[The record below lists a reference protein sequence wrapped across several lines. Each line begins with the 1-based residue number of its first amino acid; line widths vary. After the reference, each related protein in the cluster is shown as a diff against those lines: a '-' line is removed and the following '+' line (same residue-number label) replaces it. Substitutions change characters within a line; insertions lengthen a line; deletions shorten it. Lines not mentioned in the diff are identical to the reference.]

1 VAAERTIF
9 HVDIDAFFAAAERS
23 VNPDLIGKL
32 LIIGGTGGRG
42 VVACA
47 SYEVRPFGVRSAMP
61 MSRALRLCP
70 DALVMSSSHG
80 LYGKISK
87 SFMAILRDYTP
98 DVQVMSVDEAYM
110 DMTGS
115 EGLFGPPEKTAM
127 DIKRRVREEL
137 KLTASIG
144 IAPSR
149 LVAKIASDERKPDG
163 IFTVPPGDEAAY
175 LAPMPV
181 RKLPGIG
188 PRAAEKLGRLG
199 IQTLGQLAAFPE
211 GPLRREMGNLSARL
225 IERAQGI
232 DDSGLSS
239 ESISKSISSETTFHE
254 DTKDRAFLDKTVA
267 GLAEGVGRR
276 LRRTGQHARSVSLK
290 LRYSDFT
297 TVTRHNT
304 PHVSFDGDARIVEIA
319 TALLDTTL
327 RQRNAPV
334 RLVGVG
340 VENLTEPAA
349 QLSLLDPVVSDDSVI
364 SSTLDKIRD
373 RFGEDSVSRGP
384 GMT

>member
-1 VAAERTIF
+1 MAVDRTIF

-23 VNPDLIGKL
+23 INPDLIGKL

-47 SYEVRPFGVRSAMP
+47 SYEVRPYGVRSAMP

-70 DALVMSSSHG
+70 NALVMNSSHG

-110 DMTGS
+110 DMTGT
-115 EGLFGPPEKTAM
+115 EGLYGPPEKAGQAVK
-127 DIKRRVREEL
+127 DRVREEL

-163 IFTVPPGDEAAY
+163 MFTVQAGHEAAY

-188 PRAAEKLGRLG
+188 PRAAEKLARLG
-199 IQTLGQLAAFPE
+199 IQTLGQLAVFPE
-211 GPLRREMGNLSARL
+211 GPLRREMGNQSSRL
-225 IERAQGI
+225 IERAKGT
-232 DDSGLSS
+232 DNS
-239 ESISKSISSETTFHE
+239 ELTSETKSKSISSETTFHA
-254 DTKDRAFLDKTVA
+254 DSTDRAFLGKTVA
-267 GLAEGVGRR
+267 DLAERVGRR
-276 LRRTGQHARSVSLK
+276 LRRTEKHARSVSLK
-290 LRYSDFT
+290 LRYNDFT
-297 TVTRHNT
+297 TLTRHNT

-319 TALLDTTL
+319 TALLDATL
-327 RQRNAPV
+327 KQRNAPV
-334 RLVGVG
+334 RLIGVG
-340 VENLTEPAA
+340 VENLSEPAA
-349 QLSLLDPVVSDDSVI
+349 QLSLLDSAVTDVSAL
-364 SSTLDKIRD
+364 SSTLDRIRD
-373 RFGEDSVSRGP
+373 RFGDDSVSRGP
-384 GMT
+384 R

>member
-1 VAAERTIF
+1 MVAERTIF

-23 VNPDLIGKL
+23 VNPDLDGTL
-32 LIIGGTGGRG
+32 LIIGGSGGRG

-47 SYEVRPFGVRSAMP
+47 SYEVRPYGVTSAMP

-110 DMTGS
+110 DMTGT
-115 EGLFGPPEKTAM
+115 EKLYGPPKQVAM
-127 DIKRRVREEL
+127 QIKNRVKDEL

-163 IFTVPPGDEAAY
+163 MYTVPPGDEAAY
-175 LAPMPV
+175 LGPMPV

-188 PRAAEKLGRLG
+188 PKSAEKLGRLG
-199 IQTLGQLAAFPE
+199 IHTLGQLAEFPE
-211 GPLRREMGNLSARL
+211 GPLRREMGNQSARL
-225 IERAQGI
+225 IERAKGI
-232 DDSGLSS
+232 DHS
-239 ESISKSISSETTFHE
+239 ELVSDTKSKSISAETTFHE
-254 DTKDRAFLDKTVA
+254 DSTDREFLNKTITD
-267 GLAEGVGRR
+267 LAEGVGRR
-276 LRRTGQHARSVSLK
+276 LRRSGNHARSVSLK
-290 LRYSDFT
+290 LRYDDFT
-297 TVTRHNT
+297 TLTRHNT

-319 TALLDTTL
+319 TALLDATL
-327 RQRNAPV
+327 KQRNAPV
-334 RLVGVG
+334 RLLGVG

-349 QLSLLDPVVSDDSVI
+349 QLSLLDSTATDDSAL
-364 SSTLDKIRD
+364 SSTLDQIRD
-373 RFGEDSVSRGP
+373 RFGDDSVSRGS
-384 GMT
+384 G

>member
-1 VAAERTIF
+1 VVAERTIF

-23 VNPDLIGKL
+23 VNPDLDGTL
-32 LIIGGTGGRG
+32 LIIGGSGGRG

-47 SYEVRPFGVRSAMP
+47 SYEVRPYGVRSAMP

-110 DMTGS
+110 DMTGT
-115 EGLFGPPEKTAM
+115 EKLYGPPKQVAM
-127 DIKRRVREEL
+127 QIKNRVKDEL

-163 IFTVPPGDEAAY
+163 MYTVPPGDEAAY
-175 LAPMPV
+175 LGPMPV

-188 PRAAEKLGRLG
+188 PKSAEKLGRLG
-199 IQTLGQLAAFPE
+199 IHTLGQLAEFPE
-211 GPLRREMGNLSARL
+211 GPLRREMGNQSARL
-225 IERAQGI
+225 IERAKGI
-232 DDSGLSS
+232 DHS
-239 ESISKSISSETTFHE
+239 ELVSDTKSKSISAETTFHE
-254 DTKDRAFLDKTVA
+254 DSTDREFLNKTITD
-267 GLAEGVGRR
+267 LAEGVGRR
-276 LRRTGQHARSVSLK
+276 LRRSGNHARSVSLK
-290 LRYSDFT
+290 LRYDDFT
-297 TVTRHNT
+297 TLTRHNT

-319 TALLDTTL
+319 TALLDATL
-327 RQRNAPV
+327 KQRNAPV
-334 RLVGVG
+334 RLLGVG

-349 QLSLLDPVVSDDSVI
+349 QLSLLDSTATDDSAL
-364 SSTLDKIRD
+364 SSTLDQIRD
-373 RFGEDSVSRGP
+373 RFGDDSVSRGS
-384 GMT
+384 G

>member
-1 VAAERTIF
+1 MAAERTIF

-23 VNPDLIGKL
+23 VDPDLIGKP
-32 LIIGGTGGRG
+32 LIIGGKGARG

-47 SYEVRPFGVRSAMP
+47 SYEVRPYGIRSAMP
-61 MSRALRLCP
+61 MSRALRLLP
-70 DALVMSSSHG
+70 NALVISPTHG
-80 LYGKISK
+80 LYSKISK
-87 SFMAILRDYTP
+87 AFMGILRDYTP

-110 DMTGS
+110 DMTGT
-115 EGLFGPPEKTAM
+115 EALYGPPEKVAH
-127 DIKRRVREEL
+127 DIKKRISEEL

-163 IFTVPPGDEAAY
+163 MFTVPIGDEAAY

-199 IQTLGQLAAFPE
+199 IRTLGELAAFPE
-211 GPLRREMGNLSARL
+211 APLRREMGNQSARL
-225 IERAQGI
+225 IERAKGI
-232 DDSGLSS
+232 DDSDLSS
-239 ESISKSISSETTFHE
+239 GAKSKSISSETTFHE
-254 DTKDRAFLDKTVA
+254 DSTDRAFLDKTVA
-267 GLAEGVGRR
+267 DLAEGVGRR
-276 LRRTGQHARSVSLK
+276 LRRTGKHARSVSLK
-290 LRYSDFT
+290 LRYNDFT
-297 TVTRHNT
+297 TLTRHNT

-319 TALLDTTL
+319 TALLDAAL
-327 RQRNAPV
+327 KQRNAPV
-334 RLVGVG
+334 RLIGVG
-340 VENLTEPAA
+340 VENLAEPAA
-349 QLSLLDPVVSDDSVI
+349 QLSLLDPATSDDSAL

-384 GMT
+384 G

>member
-1 VAAERTIF
+1 VVAERTIF

-23 VNPDLIGKL
+23 VNPDLDGTL
-32 LIIGGTGGRG
+32 LIIGGSGGRG

-47 SYEVRPFGVRSAMP
+47 SYEVRPYGVTSAMP

-110 DMTGS
+110 DMTGT
-115 EGLFGPPEKTAM
+115 EKLYGPPKQVAM
-127 DIKRRVREEL
+127 QIKNRVKDEL

-163 IFTVPPGDEAAY
+163 MYTVPPGDEAAY
-175 LAPMPV
+175 LGPMPV

-188 PRAAEKLGRLG
+188 PKSAEKLGRLG
-199 IQTLGQLAAFPE
+199 IHTLGQLAEFPE
-211 GPLRREMGNLSARL
+211 GPLRREMGNQSARL
-225 IERAQGI
+225 IERAKGI
-232 DDSGLSS
+232 DHS
-239 ESISKSISSETTFHE
+239 ELVSDTKSKSISAETTFHE
-254 DTKDRAFLDKTVA
+254 DSTDREFLNKTITD
-267 GLAEGVGRR
+267 LAEGVGRR
-276 LRRTGQHARSVSLK
+276 LRRSGNHARSVSLK
-290 LRYSDFT
+290 LRYDDFT
-297 TVTRHNT
+297 TLTRHNT

-319 TALLDTTL
+319 TALLDATL
-327 RQRNAPV
+327 KQRNAPV
-334 RLVGVG
+334 RLLGVG

-349 QLSLLDPVVSDDSVI
+349 QLSLLDSTATDDSAL
-364 SSTLDKIRD
+364 SSTLDQIRD
-373 RFGEDSVSRGP
+373 RFGDDSVSRGS
-384 GMT
+384 G

>member
-1 VAAERTIF
+1 MVAERKIF

-23 VNPDLIGKL
+23 VNPDLIGTL
-32 LIIGGTGGRG
+32 LVIGGSGGRG

-47 SYEVRPFGVRSAMP
+47 SYEVRPYGVRSAMP

-110 DMTGS
+110 DMTGT
-115 EGLFGPPEKTAM
+115 ERLYGPPEQAAM
-127 DIKRRVREEL
+127 QIKKRVEDEL

-163 IFTVPPGDEAAY
+163 MFTVTSGDEAAY
-175 LAPMPV
+175 LAPMAV

-188 PRAAEKLGRLG
+188 PKAAEKLGRLG
-199 IQTLGQLAAFPE
+199 IQTLGQLAEFPE
-211 GPLRREMGNLSARL
+211 GPLRREIGNQSARL
-225 IERAQGI
+225 IERAKGI
-232 DDSGLSS
+232 DHSKLVS
-239 ESISKSISSETTFHE
+239 ESKSKSISAETTFHE
-254 DTKDRAFLDKTVA
+254 DSTDREFLNRTIADLA
-267 GLAEGVGRR
+267 GGVGRR
-276 LRRTGQHARSVSLK
+276 LRRSGNHARSVSLK
-290 LRYSDFT
+290 LRYNDFT
-297 TVTRHNT
+297 TLTRHNT

-319 TALLDTTL
+319 TALLDATL
-327 RQRNAPV
+327 KQRNAPV
-334 RLVGVG
+334 RLIGVG

-349 QLSLLDPVVSDDSVI
+349 QLSLLDSTVSDDSTL
-364 SSTLDKIRD
+364 SSTLDQIRD
-373 RFGEDSVSRGP
+373 RFGDDSVSRGS
-384 GMT
+384 G

>member
-1 VAAERTIF
+1 VVAERTIF

-23 VNPDLIGKL
+23 VNPDLDGTL
-32 LIIGGTGGRG
+32 LIIGGSGGRG

-47 SYEVRPFGVRSAMP
+47 SYEVRPYGVRSAMP

-110 DMTGS
+110 DMTGT
-115 EGLFGPPEKTAM
+115 EKLYGPPKQVAM
-127 DIKRRVREEL
+127 QIKNRVKDEL

-163 IFTVPPGDEAAY
+163 MYTVPPGDEAAY
-175 LAPMPV
+175 LGPMPV

-188 PRAAEKLGRLG
+188 PKSAEKLGRLG
-199 IQTLGQLAAFPE
+199 IHTLGQLAEFPE
-211 GPLRREMGNLSARL
+211 GPLRREMGNQSARL
-225 IERAQGI
+225 IERAKGI
-232 DDSGLSS
+232 DHS
-239 ESISKSISSETTFHE
+239 ELVSDTKSKSISAETTFHE
-254 DTKDRAFLDKTVA
+254 DSTDREFLNKTITD
-267 GLAEGVGRR
+267 LAEGVGRR
-276 LRRTGQHARSVSLK
+276 LRRSGDHARSVSLK
-290 LRYSDFT
+290 LRYDDFT
-297 TVTRHNT
+297 TLTRHNT

-319 TALLDTTL
+319 TALLDATL
-327 RQRNAPV
+327 KQRNAPV
-334 RLVGVG
+334 RLLGVG

-349 QLSLLDPVVSDDSVI
+349 QLSLLDSTATDDSAL
-364 SSTLDKIRD
+364 SSTLDQIRD
-373 RFGEDSVSRGP
+373 RFGDDSVSRGS
-384 GMT
+384 G

>member
-1 VAAERTIF
+1 MAAERTIF

-23 VNPDLIGKL
+23 VDPDLIGKR

-70 DALVMSSSHG
+70 GALVMRG
-80 LYGKISK
+80 NFDLYRKLSRE
-87 SFMAILRDYTP
+87 FMAILRDYTP

-110 DMTGS
+110 DMTGT
-115 EGLFGPPEKTAM
+115 EGLYGPHEKAAA
-127 DIKRRVREEL
+127 DIKDRVRREL

-144 IAPSR
+144 IAGSR
-149 LVAKIASDERKPDG
+149 LVSKIASDERKPDG
-163 IFTVPPGDEAAY
+163 LFTVPPGGEADY

-199 IQTLGQLAAFPE
+199 VRTLGQLAAFPE
-211 GPLRREMGNLSARL
+211 GPLRREMGNHAVRL
-225 IERAQGI
+225 IDRAKGI
-232 DDSGLSS
+232 DDSELTLDG
-239 ESISKSISSETTFHE
+239 EAKSISSETTFHE
-254 DTKDRAFLDKTVA
+254 DTTDRAFLEKTIA
-267 GLAEGVGRR
+267 GLAEKVGRR
-276 LRRTGQHARSVSLK
+276 LRRAGKHARSVSLK
-290 LRYSDFT
+290 LRYDDFT
-297 TVTRHNT
+297 TLTRHNT
-304 PHVSFDGDARIVEIA
+304 LPVSIDGDARIVEVA
-319 TALLDTTL
+319 MGLLDATL

-334 RLVGVG
+334 RLLGVG
-340 VENLTEPAA
+340 VENLTEPAS
-349 QLSLLDPVVSDDSVI
+349 QLSMLDTAVVDDSAL
-364 SSTLDKIRD
+364 SSTLDRIRD

-384 GMT
+384 G

>member
-1 VAAERTIF
+1 MAAERTIF

-32 LIIGGTGGRG
+32 LIIGGSGGRG

-115 EGLFGPPEKTAM
+115 DGLFGPPEKAAM

-211 GPLRREMGNLSARL
+211 GPLRREMGNQSARL

-232 DDSGLSS
+232 DDSDLSS
-239 ESISKSISSETTFHE
+239 ESKSKSISSETTFHE
-254 DTKDRAFLDKTVA
+254 DTTDRAFLDRTVA

-276 LRRTGQHARSVSLK
+276 LRRTGKHARSVSLK

-297 TVTRHNT
+297 TLTRHNT
-304 PHVSFDGDARIVEIA
+304 PHVSFDGDDRIVEIA
-319 TALLDTTL
+319 TALLEATL
-327 RQRNAPV
+327 KHRNAPV
-334 RLVGVG
+334 RLIGVG

-349 QLSLLDPVVSDDSVI
+349 QLSLLDPAVSDDSVI

-384 GMT
+384 G

>member
-1 VAAERTIF
+1 MAAERTIF

-23 VNPDLIGKL
+23 VDPDLIGKP
-32 LIIGGTGGRG
+32 LIIGGAGGRG

-47 SYEVRPFGVRSAMP
+47 SYEVRPYGVRSAMP

-70 DALVMSSSHG
+70 NAVVMRPTHG
-80 LYGKISK
+80 LYGKLSRE
-87 SFMAILRDYTP
+87 FMAILREYTP

-110 DMTGS
+110 DMTGT
-115 EGLFGPPEKTAM
+115 EKLYGPPEKAAGE
-127 DIKRRVREEL
+127 IKERVHREL

-163 IFTVPPGDEAAY
+163 MFTVRPGDEAPY

-211 GPLRREMGNLSARL
+211 GPLRREMGNQSLRL
-225 IERAQGI
+225 IDRAKGI
-232 DDSGLSS
+232 DDSEVATEGKT
-239 ESISKSISSETTFHE
+239 KSISAETTFHE
-254 DTKDRAFLDKTVA
+254 DSTDRVFLEKTIA
-267 GLAEGVGRR
+267 DLSEKVGRR
-276 LRRTGQHARSVSLK
+276 LRRSGKHARSVSLK
-290 LRYSDFT
+290 LRYDDFT
-297 TVTRHNT
+297 TLTRHNT
-304 PHVSFDGDARIVEIA
+304 PHVSFDGDARIIEIA
-319 TALLDTTL
+319 HSLLDATL
-327 RQRNAPV
+327 KQRNAPV
-334 RLVGVG
+334 RLLGVG

-349 QLSLLDPVVSDDSVI
+349 QLSLLDASVADDSAL
-364 SSTLDKIRD
+364 SSTLDRIRD
-373 RFGEDSVSRGP
+373 RFGDDSVSRGAS
-384 GMT
+384 

>member
-1 VAAERTIF
+1 MVAERTIF

-23 VNPDLIGKL
+23 VNPDLDGTL
-32 LIIGGTGGRG
+32 LIIGGSGGRG

-47 SYEVRPFGVRSAMP
+47 SYEVRPYGVRSAMP

-110 DMTGS
+110 DMTGT
-115 EGLFGPPEKTAM
+115 EKLYGPPKQVAM
-127 DIKRRVREEL
+127 QIKNRVKDEL

-163 IFTVPPGDEAAY
+163 MYTVPPGDEAAY
-175 LAPMPV
+175 LGPMPV

-188 PRAAEKLGRLG
+188 PKSAEKLGRLG
-199 IQTLGQLAAFPE
+199 IHTLGQLAEFPE
-211 GPLRREMGNLSARL
+211 GPLRREMGNQSARL
-225 IERAQGI
+225 IERAKGI
-232 DDSGLSS
+232 DHS
-239 ESISKSISSETTFHE
+239 ELVSDTKSKSISAETTFHE
-254 DTKDRAFLDKTVA
+254 DSTDREFLNKTITD
-267 GLAEGVGRR
+267 LAEGVGRR
-276 LRRTGQHARSVSLK
+276 LRRSGNHARSVSLK
-290 LRYSDFT
+290 LRYDDFT
-297 TVTRHNT
+297 TLTRHNT

-319 TALLDTTL
+319 TALLDATL
-327 RQRNAPV
+327 KQRNAPV
-334 RLVGVG
+334 RLLGVG

-349 QLSLLDPVVSDDSVI
+349 QLSLLDSTATDDSAL
-364 SSTLDKIRD
+364 SSTLDQIRD
-373 RFGEDSVSRGP
+373 RFGDDSVSRGS
-384 GMT
+384 G